1 MGDIPQPCH
10 DGVVVG
16 VSGFRDLRTGRIR
29 VEVRQSLSRAELGHP
44 VLPSN
49 HRQSQPCLTLLHSSG
64 EGFPASPLLHR
75 QWVPSLSQPS
85 CPFPLPQD
93 TAQCLPG
100 CTTST
105 QFLGSPC
112 RPTWK
117 KKPRTASPLG
127 CPLASA
133 SVWYL
138 AFMWTMCI

>member
-1 MGDIPQPCH
+1 M
-10 DGVVVG
+10 
-16 VSGFRDLRTGRIR
+16 
-29 VEVRQSLSRAELGHP
+29 VEVRESLSRTELGHP
-44 VLPSN
+44 VLPNN
-49 HRQSQPCLTLLHSSG
+49 HRQSHPSLTLLQNRG
-64 EGFPASPLLHR
+64 EGFPASPPLHS
-75 QWVPSLSQPS
+75 QWVPWPS

-93 TAQCLPG
+93 THTML
-100 CTTST
+100 T
-105 QFLGSPC
+105 QLHQQHPVPC